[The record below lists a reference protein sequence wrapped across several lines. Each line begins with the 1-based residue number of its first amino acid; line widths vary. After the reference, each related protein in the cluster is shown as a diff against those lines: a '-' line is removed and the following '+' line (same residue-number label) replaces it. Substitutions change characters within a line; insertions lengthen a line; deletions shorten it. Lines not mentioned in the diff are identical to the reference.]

1 MSSAAS
7 AQREHRGA
15 RVKLGGTVL
24 AILQLQNRRQIRS
37 KLHQLSVNGG
47 LLHLEQPLAEGI
59 RVELLF
65 YVGKTTVRS
74 KIEMLFPMW
83 ATRGCLQPFRF
94 KEMDD
99 ALRSQL
105 ESELKALL
113 DASPA
118 SFADDN
124 NLP

>member
-7 AQREHRGA
+7 LQRENRGA

-24 AILQLQNRRQIRS
+24 AIVQLQNRRQIRS

-65 YVGKTTVRS
+65 HVGQTTVRS

-83 ATRGCLQPFRF
+83 ATRGCLQPLRF
-94 KEMDD
+94 KDIDES
-99 ALRSQL
+99 LRAQL

-113 DASPA
+113 DASP
-118 SFADDN
+118 STLADDN
-124 NLP
+124 NVP

>member
-7 AQREHRGA
+7 AQRENRGA

-24 AILQLQNRRQIRS
+24 AIVQLQNRRQIRS

-65 YVGKTTVRS
+65 HVGKTTVRS
-74 KIEMLFPMW
+74 NVEMLFPMW

-94 KEMDD
+94 KDMNEP
-99 ALRSQL
+99 LRTQL
-105 ESELKALL
+105 EAELKSLL
-113 DASPA
+113 EASPA
-118 SFADDN
+118 FVADEN
-124 NLP
+124 NVP